1 MKNNNAL
8 FNDMYATYLKYV
20 NPNCTREQFG
30 DILRKPLLES
40 PQESRGVSY
49 KKRKGKNDL
58 PV

>member
-49 KKRKGKNDL
+49 KKRKGKK
-58 PV
+58 